1 LLKKALG
8 HSTRWCDALAKSCSA
23 LGVLP
28 TPNGFL
34 AMGVYGRAV
43 KCTRVADGREMALK
57 VVVDLLE
64 NVQQLEVEF
73 ASLLEGGKACPE
85 HVIHVEA
92 IAPMD
97 EVGGFHCRAYTME
110 LGEPVGNVSD
120 VRVRVAC
127 MMALLQL
134 HLSGRCHGDARVSN
148 LVTVGQSY
156 KWIDFMLG
164 AGRDGS
170 GEVRR
175 DAQMLVRSLYGRDR
189 IDGSLEE
196 QLGLAVLDLI
206 IGYGYCFDTAIDLG
220 EATSLMESLIKACE
234 SEFINSRQD

>member
-1 LLKKALG
+1 
-8 HSTRWCDALAKSCSA
+8 
-23 LGVLP
+23 
-28 TPNGFL
+28 
-34 AMGVYGRAV
+34 MGAYGRAV

-57 VVVDLLE
+57 VVLVDGLE
-64 NVQQLEVEF
+64 NVQRLVMKF
-73 ASLLEGGKACPE
+73 ASLLEGRKACPE
-85 HVIHVEA
+85 HVIQVEA

-110 LGEPVGNVSD
+110 LGEPVSNVSD

-134 HLSGRCHGDARVSN
+134 YLSGRCHGDARVSN
-148 LVTVGQSY
+148 LVTVGRSY

-164 AGRDGS
+164 FSFTGRA
-170 GEVRR
+170 VCR
-175 DAQMLVRSLYGRDR
+175 DAQMLVRSVYGRDR
-189 IDGSLEE
+189 RDGSLEE
-196 QLGLAVLDLI
+196 QLPHSVLDLI

-234 SEFINSRQD
+234 SELIKPR